1 MSGSVVDM
9 TDLTT
14 DQYRDAVSNFPT
26 GLVVVT
32 AKVAGELLG
41 FTCQTFGS
49 LSLEPPRILFAAGN
63 MGSTWPKIKTVTS
76 VAISILADSQ
86 EQVARAM
93 ATSGKNKFEEV
104 ETIEGQNGAP
114 LIVGALAHLEGEI
127 ERVENYGDHDIASVV
142 VNRVS
147 FTQGTP
153 LIYCQRAYK

>member
-114 LIVGALAHLEGEI
+114 KSRSCWLNAALSEI
-127 ERVENYGDHDIASVV
+127 SPKLWAISR
-142 VNRVS
+142 NRGRLKV
-147 FTQGTP
+147 
-153 LIYCQRAYK
+153 

>member
-1 MSGSVVDM
+1 MSE
-9 TDLTT
+9 LTV

-32 AKVAGELLG
+32 AQVEGELLG

-63 MGSTWPKIKTVTS
+63 MGSTWPKIKTS
-76 VAISILADSQ
+76 KAVAISILADSQ

-93 ATSGKNKFEEV
+93 ATSGKNKFAEV
-104 ETIEGQNGAP
+104 ETVEGDNGSP

-127 ERVENYGDHDIASVV
+127 ERVENYGDHDIASVLI
-142 VNRVS
+142 NRATFV
-147 FTQGTP
+147 QGSP
-153 LIYCQRAYK
+153 LIYCQRSYR